1 MKLLHRVLDRRGAHT
16 DDLLL
21 GLGDLLLGF
30 AHFAFQF
37 ADLTIQDSL
46 RALQGEDFGS
56 ADQARGQQRTFV
68 GELLAD

>member
-37 ADLTIQDSL
+37 ADLTIQGGL
-46 RALQGEDFGS
+46 RALQGENFGFT
-56 ADQARGQQRTFV
+56 DQARRQQRAFI
-68 GELLAD
+68 G